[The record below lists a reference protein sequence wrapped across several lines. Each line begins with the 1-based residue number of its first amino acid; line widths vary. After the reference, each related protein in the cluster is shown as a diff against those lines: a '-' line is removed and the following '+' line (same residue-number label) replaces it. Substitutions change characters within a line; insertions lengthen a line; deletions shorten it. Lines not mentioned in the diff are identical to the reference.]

1 MNLSPQTAEISALR
15 SQQQKRAG
23 GALLA
28 VLAGGFIWMAP
39 TPQGLTPVGQAVVAI
54 LAFTVILW
62 MFSVLDNASTAL
74 LMLALMM
81 LAGVKPEHALG
92 VFSGSAFWILLVVL
106 FYGFAMES
114 TGLAKRL
121 SYMILSWFPPT
132 YAGVMG
138 AFFVIGLILSLG
150 IPSMTVRTAI
160 LVPIAWALVQTLG
173 LKPRSRG
180 SALIML
186 STVEMAVIPG
196 CATLYGSLWG
206 PVMVRLFNTQGYEL
220 QWVPYATALAL
231 PTVVWS
237 LLLLLGNWLALRPEE
252 ELTVSRDFASSER
265 ARMGKMTRH
274 EKITAIV
281 VAVSIV
287 YWVAGN
293 WHHQPPYLVGML
305 ALAVF
310 AAAGI
315 LKEKDFGTAV
325 SWPLV
330 LFLGGIFALPDIIK
344 ENHVADWLTG
354 YIVPAVESVSVNPL
368 VLVMGMAI
376 AMFALKFTDP
386 GGFFGITV
394 LFLPI
399 SSLLRDSPIS
409 PIVLIAA
416 LLFAGHPF
424 WVSYQNIWI
433 AMLEGM
439 TGNLANDGAH
449 RVRLAHVYFLVSLF
463 TLTLSVWYWRALGLL
478 G

>member
-1 MNLSPQTAEISALR
+1 MDPSLQTAEIPTLR
-15 SQQQKRAG
+15 SQQRKRTG

-28 VLAGGFIWMAP
+28 VLAGGLIWMAP

-54 LAFTVILW
+54 LVFTVILW

-92 VFSGSAFWILLVVL
+92 VFASSAFWILLVVL

-132 YAGVMG
+132 YAGVLG

-206 PVMVRLFNTQGYEL
+206 PVIVRLFNTQGYEL

-237 LLLLLGNWLALRPEE
+237 LLLLLGNWLALRPEK
-252 ELTVSRDFASSER
+252 ELTVGRDFASSER

-274 EKITAIV
+274 EKITSIV

-287 YWVAGN
+287 YWVGGN

-310 AAAGI
+310 AASGI

-330 LFLGGIFALPDIIK
+330 LFLGGIFALPDIVK
-344 ENHVADWLTG
+344 ENQVADWLTG
-354 YIVPAVESVSVNPL
+354 YIVPAVESVSGNPL
-368 VLVMGMAI
+368 VLVMGMTI

-386 GGFFGITV
+386 GGFFGMTV

-399 SSLLRDSPIS
+399 SSLLRDSTIS

-416 LLFAGHPF
+416 VLFAGHPF